1 MDISCGMEFQFP
13 VSNGLAD
20 TAFGEAGSGIHDKL
34 DLGTGQLLDSVSVST
49 SCSDHDTTDKHL
61 TAADFKLDLGP
72 ADDLVSS
79 SDFHLENSVSD
90 ITSESAVTEECS
102 EGYSII
108 NAALEGGGTVPK
120 QTIPASCA
128 LNLGNV
134 TNIQTFQLNQANL
147 SSIQSMQVIPIEN
160 MQVLS
165 SVRTLPS
172 MERSH
177 TVPPGALKV
186 GSPGVLQSSTVL
198 QSKIP
203 SAVLQ
208 CKSSSALFQSNFA
221 PAMLQPN
228 SSPIVLQSKSPSTV
242 LQTNSPSAVLLG
254 NVLLLQT
261 VPRQVCVSNNANI
274 MSTLNSGLGHGQ
286 VLQILNTGS
295 TSAPLSSSLPLTSQN
310 ILKVPQVTS
319 LRQPP
324 APTQFYSPDATIS
337 SILKSRDKAAEPI
350 KSNVPIVCQKTSV
363 SRHSETVP
371 CGNVMSLSPQSVTQ
385 QTKASDIPDA
395 TQKAVDAEAD
405 SQKNTKILVYG
416 KNIALTFD
424 CRNQKYVMNS
434 IAKAMHSP
442 NLENSVGKQSS
453 SNTSS
458 EQSTPVS
465 VHAAV
470 SPVES
475 GQSTISTQCTDL
487 KVNFQT
493 PSSSVVQET
502 DSTPR
507 SVKYVSI
514 LGNTANEHVN
524 LSSNN
529 DVHNKHVNLPASNPS
544 DKTKSSTLAENWTNG
559 GSPNHTCTIHLNSM
573 NTNQTSLSSEN
584 VQNKTV
590 HVRKSKPTSPSS
602 PERKKLKLKRCE
614 QKKAIISLV
623 KSPEEHEQ
631 LVMNADTSEEK
642 GGDYVY
648 QCDLCSATFNTQ
660 GNYNRHRMIHTI
672 NTKVRFNETILPLLP
687 VLFYYIQ
694 L

>member
-1 MDISCGMEFQFP
+1 MTVNPAGDWEQNRMDISCGMEFQFP

-186 GSPGVLQSSTVL
+186 GTPGVLQSSTVL

-203 SAVLQ
+203 SAILQ
-208 CKSSSALFQSNFA
+208 CKSSSALLQSNFA
-221 PAMLQPN
+221 PAVLQPS
-228 SSPIVLQSKSPSTV
+228 SSPIVLQSKSPSTM

-274 MSTLNSGLGHGQ
+274 MSTINSGLGHGQ

-295 TSAPLSSSLPLTSQN
+295 TSSPLSSSLPLTSQN

-337 SILKSRDKAAEPI
+337 SILKSRDKAAEPV
-350 KSNVPIVCQKTSV
+350 KSNVPIVCQKTNV
-363 SRHSETVP
+363 SRRSESVP

-385 QTKASDIPDA
+385 QTNTSDVPEA
-395 TQKAVDAEAD
+395 AQRAVDAEAD

-442 NLENSVGKQSS
+442 NLENSVCKQTS
-453 SNTSS
+453 SNNSS
-458 EQSTPVS
+458 EQSTPVTVQATVSTAES
-465 VHAAV
+465 V
-470 SPVES
+470 
-475 GQSTISTQCTDL
+475 QSTISTMCRDSKAVT
-487 KVNFQT
+487 FPT
-493 PSSSVVQET
+493 PSSSIVKET
-502 DSTPR
+502 DSAPR
-507 SVKYVSI
+507 GVKYVSI
-514 LGNTANEHVN
+514 LGNTTNEHVSS
-524 LSSNN
+524 SSNDN
-529 DVHNKHVNLPASNPS
+529 ADVNHVNLPASASS
-544 DKTKSSTLAENWTNG
+544 DKTKSSTRTESWTNG
-559 GSPNHTCTIHLNSM
+559 VSPTHTIHLNSL
-573 NTNQTSLSSEN
+573 NTNQTSFSSEN
-584 VQNKTV
+584 EQNKTA
-590 HVRKSKPTSPSS
+590 HVRKSKPISSSS

-631 LVMNADTSEEK
+631 LVMNADALEEK

-672 NTKVRFNETILPLLP
+672 NTKVRLYETIE
-687 VLFYYIQ
+687 
-694 L
+694 